1 MMKFENGSLGL
12 TQGYQDKLRRSSLY
26 QKFIRPLMFRLDPEQ
41 AHELTLQVLCFTGA
55 FSPLRRLVHK
65 LFEMRNPSE
74 NSVEVFGLKFPN
86 PVGLAAGYDKD
97 GLAWRGL
104 ATMGFGHIEVGT
116 VTPQPQTGNP
126 KPRIFRI
133 PEECAVINRMGFPGK
148 GAEVVARNVRR
159 STFERSNLIIGI
171 NMGKNKDTP
180 NEEAAKD
187 YLSLLEIFSPLA
199 DYLVVNVS
207 SPNTVGLRRLQTRDL
222 LEDLLLQMK
231 AAVAWFKVKC
241 PILVKIAPDLTSDEL
256 EDVLEAIIR
265 SGIDG
270 VIATNT
276 TVSRAELKSG
286 VGKETGGLSGAPLA
300 TRSRLMVADIYH
312 RTKGNLPIIGVGGI
326 MNSEDAKMMLDSGAS
341 LIQVYTGLVY
351 AGPGLVRAI
360 LESL

>member
-1 MMKFENGSLGL
+1 
-12 TQGYQDKLRRSSLY
+12 LY
-26 QKFIRPLMFRLDPEQ
+26 QKFIRPLMFRLDPER
-41 AHELTLQVLCFTGA
+41 AHDLTLRALCFTGA
-55 FSPLRRLVHK
+55 FSPLRWLAHE
-65 LFEMRNPSE
+65 LFETRNPSD

-104 ATMGFGHIEVGT
+104 ATMGFGHIEIGT

-148 GAEVVARNVRR
+148 GAEIVARNVRR
-159 STFERSNLIIGI
+159 SAFERSNLIIGI

-180 NEEAAKD
+180 NEEAAQD
-187 YLSLLEIFSPLA
+187 YLSLLDAFSSLA

-231 AAVAWFKVKC
+231 AAVTRLKVQC

-256 EDVLEAIIR
+256 GDVLEAITR
-265 SGIDG
+265 SGTDG

-276 TVSRAELKSG
+276 TVTRTGLNSG
-286 VGKETGGLSGAPLA
+286 VRDETGGLSGAPLA
-300 TRSRLMVADIYH
+300 ARSRSMVADIYH

-326 MNSEDAKMMLDSGAS
+326 MTPEDAKLMLDSGAS
-341 LIQVYTGLVY
+341 LIQLYTGLVY

-360 LESL
+360 VESLHNQGSPKK